1 MATTQQLLNKYD
13 IDLDNIPN
21 HIAIIMDGNGR
32 WAKKNNLQIK
42 EGHARGVS
50 ALKEIV
56 KESVNQNIESLTV
69 YAFSTENWKRPKS
82 EVKAINNLIVNSI
95 NNELDELIEQN
106 VKVRF
111 FGDYSNFGKKT
122 YEKIKFAEE
131 KSFSNKPKLRLNVA
145 LGYGGKMDI
154 INIAR
159 EVSRLKIK
167 ASDINDHIINELS
180 QVPEPSI
187 ELLIRTGGDTRIS
200 NFLLYQIAYSEI
212 HFVRKLWPDYSKKDF
227 KRNINKYFNSERRFG
242 ERT

>member
-1 MATTQQLLNKYD
+1 MNLKN
-13 IDLDNIPN
+13 
-21 HIAIIMDGNGR
+21 IAIIMDGNGR

-95 NNELDELIEQN
+95 NNELDELVEQK
-106 VKVRF
+106 VKIRF
-111 FGDYSNFGKKT
+111 FGDYSDFGKKT

-131 KSFSNKPKLRLNVA
+131 KSFINKPKLRLNVA

-167 ASDINDHIINELS
+167 ASDINDHTINELS
-180 QVPEPSI
+180 QVPESNI
-187 ELLIRTGGDTRIS
+187 DLLIRTGGDSRIS

-212 HFVRKLWPDYSKKDF
+212 HFVKKLWPDYSKQDF
-227 KRNINKYFNSERRFG
+227 KRNINKYFKSERRFG

>member
-1 MATTQQLLNKYD
+1 MNLKN
-13 IDLDNIPN
+13 
-21 HIAIIMDGNGR
+21 IAIIMDGNGR
-32 WAKKNNLQIK
+32 WAKKNNLKIK
-42 EGHARGVS
+42 EGHAKGVL

-95 NNELDELIEQN
+95 NNELDELIEQK

-122 YEKIKFAEE
+122 FEKIEFAHE
-131 KSFSNKPKLRLNVA
+131 KSLINKPKLRLNIA

-154 INIAR
+154 INIAK

-167 ASDINDHIINELS
+167 TSDINDNTISELS
-180 QVPEPSI
+180 QVPESNI
-187 ELLIRTGGDTRIS
+187 DLLIRTGGDTRIS

-212 HFVRKLWPDYSKKDF
+212 HFVKKLWPDYSKQDF

>member
-1 MATTQQLLNKYD
+1 
-13 IDLDNIPN
+13 
-21 HIAIIMDGNGR
+21 MDGNGR

-82 EVKAINNLIVNSI
+82 EIKAINNLIVNSI
-95 NNELDELIEQN
+95 NNELDELIEQK

-111 FGDYSNFGKKT
+111 FGDYSDFGKKT
-122 YEKIKFAEE
+122 FEKIKFAEE
-131 KSFSNKPKLRLNVA
+131 KSFIKKPKLRLNVA

-167 ASDINDHIINELS
+167 ASDINDHTINELS
-180 QVPEPSI
+180 QVPESNI
-187 ELLIRTGGDTRIS
+187 DLLIRTGGDTRIS

-212 HFVRKLWPDYSKKDF
+212 HFVRKLWPDYSKQDF

>member
-1 MATTQQLLNKYD
+1 MNLKN
-13 IDLDNIPN
+13 
-21 HIAIIMDGNGR
+21 IAIIMDGNGR

-95 NNELDELIEQN
+95 NNELDELIEQK

-167 ASDINDHIINELS
+167 ASDINDHTINELS

-187 ELLIRTGGDTRIS
+187 DLLIRTGGDTRIS

-212 HFVRKLWPDYSKKDF
+212 HFVKKLWPDYSKQDF
-227 KRNINKYFNSERRFG
+227 KRNINKYFKIFNHR
-242 ERT
+242 

>member
-1 MATTQQLLNKYD
+1 MNLKN
-13 IDLDNIPN
+13 
-21 HIAIIMDGNGR
+21 IAIIMDGNGR

-82 EVKAINNLIVNSI
+82 EVKSINNLIVNSI
-95 NNELDELIEQN
+95 NNELDELIEQK

-131 KSFSNKPKLRLNVA
+131 KSFSNKPKLRLNIA

-167 ASDINDHIINELS
+167 ASDINDHTINELS
-180 QVPEPSI
+180 QVPESSI
-187 ELLIRTGGDTRIS
+187 DLLIRTGGDTRIS

>member
-1 MATTQQLLNKYD
+1 M
-13 IDLDNIPN
+13 DLKNV
-21 HIAIIMDGNGR
+21 AIIMEGNGR
-32 WAKKNNLQIK
+32 WAKKNNLQTK
-42 EGHARGVS
+42 EGHERGVL

-82 EVKAINNLIVNSI
+82 EIKAINNLIVNSI
-95 NNELDELIEQN
+95 NNELDELIEQK

-122 YEKIKFAEE
+122 FEKIEFAHE
-131 KSFSNKPKLRLNVA
+131 KSSINKPKLRLNVA

-154 INIAR
+154 INIAK

-167 ASDINDHIINELS
+167 ISDINDNTISELS
-180 QVPEPSI
+180 QVPESNI
-187 ELLIRTGGDTRIS
+187 DLLIRTGGDTRIS

-212 HFVRKLWPDYSKKDF
+212 HFVKKLWPDYSKLDF
-227 KRNINKYFNSERRFG
+227 KRNIKKYFNSERRFG
-242 ERT
+242 ERS

>member
-1 MATTQQLLNKYD
+1 MNLKN
-13 IDLDNIPN
+13 
-21 HIAIIMDGNGR
+21 IAIIMDGNGR
-32 WAKKNNLQIK
+32 WAKKNNLKIK

-50 ALKEIV
+50 ALKDIV

-69 YAFSTENWKRPKS
+69 YAFSTENWKRPYS
-82 EVKAINNLIVNSI
+82 EVKSINNLIVNSI
-95 NNELDELIEQN
+95 NNELEELIEQK

-122 YEKIKFAEE
+122 FEKIKFAEE
-131 KSFSNKPKLRLNVA
+131 KSFIKKPKLRLNVA

-167 ASDINDHIINELS
+167 ASDINDNTIKKLS
-180 QVPEPSI
+180 QVPESNI
-187 ELLIRTGGDTRIS
+187 DLLIRTGGDTRIS

-212 HFVRKLWPDYSKKDF
+212 HFVKKLWPDYSKQDF

>member
-1 MATTQQLLNKYD
+1 MNLKN
-13 IDLDNIPN
+13 
-21 HIAIIMDGNGR
+21 IAIIMDGNGR

-95 NNELDELIEQN
+95 NNELDELIEQK

-167 ASDINDHIINELS
+167 ASDINNHTINELS
-180 QVPEPSI
+180 QVPESSI
-187 ELLIRTGGDTRIS
+187 DLLIRTGGDTRIS

-212 HFVRKLWPDYSKKDF
+212 HFVKKLWPDYSKQDF

>member
-1 MATTQQLLNKYD
+1 
-13 IDLDNIPN
+13 
-21 HIAIIMDGNGR
+21 MDGNGR

-69 YAFSTENWKRPKS
+69 FAFSTENWKRPKS

-95 NNELDELIEQN
+95 NNELDELIEQK
-106 VKVRF
+106 VKVKF

-122 YEKIKFAEE
+122 FEKIEFAHE
-131 KSFSNKPKLRLNVA
+131 KSLIDKPKLRLNVA

-154 INIAR
+154 INIAK
-159 EVSRLKIK
+159 EVSRLKIE
-167 ASDINDHIINELS
+167 ASDINEYTINKLS
-180 QVPEPSI
+180 LVPESNI
-187 ELLIRTGGDTRIS
+187 DLLIRTGGDTRIS

-212 HFVRKLWPDYSKKDF
+212 HFVKKLWPDYSKLDF
-227 KRNINKYFNSERRFG
+227 KRNIKKYFNSERRFG
-242 ERT
+242 ERS

>member
-1 MATTQQLLNKYD
+1 MNLRN
-13 IDLDNIPN
+13 
-21 HIAIIMDGNGR
+21 IAIIMDGNGR

-95 NNELDELIEQN
+95 NNELDELIEQK

-122 YEKIKFAEE
+122 CEMIKFAEE

-167 ASDINDHIINELS
+167 ASDINDHTINELS
-180 QVPEPSI
+180 QVPESNI
-187 ELLIRTGGDTRIS
+187 DLLIRTGGDTRIS

-212 HFVRKLWPDYSKKDF
+212 HFVRKLWPDYSKQDF

>member
-1 MATTQQLLNKYD
+1 MNLKN
-13 IDLDNIPN
+13 
-21 HIAIIMDGNGR
+21 IAIIMDGNGR

-50 ALKEIV
+50 ALREIV

-95 NNELDELIEQN
+95 NNELDDLIEQN

-167 ASDINDHIINELS
+167 ASDINDHTINELS
-180 QVPEPSI
+180 QVPESSI
-187 ELLIRTGGDTRIS
+187 DLLIRTGGDTRIS

>member
-1 MATTQQLLNKYD
+1 MNLKN
-13 IDLDNIPN
+13 
-21 HIAIIMDGNGR
+21 IAIIMDGNGR

-95 NNELDELIEQN
+95 NNELDELIEQK
-106 VKVRF
+106 VKIRF

-131 KSFSNKPKLRLNVA
+131 KSFVNKPKLRLNVA

-167 ASDINDHIINELS
+167 ASDINDHTINELS
-180 QVPEPSI
+180 QVPESKI
-187 ELLIRTGGDTRIS
+187 DLLIRTGGDTRIS

>member
-1 MATTQQLLNKYD
+1 MNLKN
-13 IDLDNIPN
+13 
-21 HIAIIMDGNGR
+21 IAIIMDGNGR

-95 NNELDELIEQN
+95 NNELDELIEQK
-106 VKVRF
+106 VKVKF

-167 ASDINDHIINELS
+167 ASDINDHTINELS
-180 QVPEPSI
+180 QVPESSI
-187 ELLIRTGGDTRIS
+187 DLLIRTGGDTRIS

-212 HFVRKLWPDYSKKDF
+212 HFVRKLWPDYSKQDF

>member
-1 MATTQQLLNKYD
+1 MVMGVGQ
-13 IDLDNIPN
+13 
-21 HIAIIMDGNGR
+21 
-32 WAKKNNLQIK
+32 KKNNLQIK

-95 NNELDELIEQN
+95 NNELDELIEQK

-131 KSFSNKPKLRLNVA
+131 KSFTNKPKLRLNIA

-167 ASDINDHIINELS
+167 ASDINDHTINELS
-180 QVPEPSI
+180 QVPESSI
-187 ELLIRTGGDTRIS
+187 DLLIRTGGDTRIS

-212 HFVRKLWPDYSKKDF
+212 HFVKKLWPDYCKQDF
-227 KRNINKYFNSERRFG
+227 KRNINKYFDSERRFG

>member
-1 MATTQQLLNKYD
+1 MNLRN
-13 IDLDNIPN
+13 
-21 HIAIIMDGNGR
+21 IAIIMDGNGR

-42 EGHARGVS
+42 EGHAKGVL

-56 KESVNQNIESLTV
+56 RESVNQDIESLSV

-95 NNELDELIEQN
+95 NNELDELIEQK

-131 KSFSNKPKLRLNVA
+131 KSFINKPKLRLNVA

-167 ASDINDHIINELS
+167 ASDINDHTINELS
-180 QVPEPSI
+180 QVPESSI
-187 ELLIRTGGDTRIS
+187 DLLIRTGGDTRIS

-212 HFVRKLWPDYSKKDF
+212 HFVKKLWPDYSKQDF

>member
-1 MATTQQLLNKYD
+1 MNLKN
-13 IDLDNIPN
+13 
-21 HIAIIMDGNGR
+21 IAIIMDGNGR

-42 EGHARGVS
+42 EGHARGVL

-95 NNELDELIEQN
+95 NNELDELIEQK

-111 FGDYSNFGKKT
+111 FGEYSDFGKKT

-131 KSFSNKPKLRLNVA
+131 KSFINKPKLRLNVA

-154 INIAR
+154 INIAK

-167 ASDINDHIINELS
+167 ASDINDHTINELS
-180 QVPEPSI
+180 QVPESNI
-187 ELLIRTGGDTRIS
+187 DLLIRTGGDTRIS

-212 HFVRKLWPDYSKKDF
+212 HFVKKLWPDYSKQDF

>member
-1 MATTQQLLNKYD
+1 MNLKNV
-13 IDLDNIPN
+13 
-21 HIAIIMDGNGR
+21 AIIMDGNGR
-32 WAKKNNLQIK
+32 WAKKNNLRIK
-42 EGHARGVS
+42 EGHERGVL

-69 YAFSTENWKRPKS
+69 YAFSTENWQRPKS

-95 NNELDELIEQN
+95 NNELDELIEQK

-122 YEKIKFAEE
+122 FEKIEFAHE
-131 KSFSNKPKLRLNVA
+131 KSSINKPKLRLNVA

-154 INIAR
+154 INIAK

-167 ASDINDHIINELS
+167 TSDINDNTISELS
-180 QVPEPSI
+180 QVPESNI
-187 ELLIRTGGDTRIS
+187 DLLIRTGGDTRIS

-212 HFVRKLWPDYSKKDF
+212 HFVKKLWPDYSKLDF
-227 KRNINKYFNSERRFG
+227 KRNIKKYFNSERRFG
-242 ERT
+242 ERS

>member
-1 MATTQQLLNKYD
+1 MNLKN
-13 IDLDNIPN
+13 
-21 HIAIIMDGNGR
+21 IAIIMDGNGR
-32 WAKKNNLQIK
+32 WAKKNNLQIR

-131 KSFSNKPKLRLNVA
+131 KSFSNKPKLRLNIA

-167 ASDINDHIINELS
+167 ASDINDHTINELS

-187 ELLIRTGGDTRIS
+187 DLLIRTGGDTRIS

-212 HFVRKLWPDYSKKDF
+212 HFVRKLWPDYSKQDF

>member
-1 MATTQQLLNKYD
+1 MNLKN
-13 IDLDNIPN
+13 
-21 HIAIIMDGNGR
+21 IAIIMDGNGR
-32 WAKKNNLQIK
+32 WARKNNLQIK

-95 NNELDELIEQN
+95 NNELDELIEQK

-154 INIAR
+154 IKIAR

-167 ASDINDHIINELS
+167 ASDINDHTINELS
-180 QVPEPSI
+180 QVPESSI
-187 ELLIRTGGDTRIS
+187 DLLIRTGGDTRIS

-212 HFVRKLWPDYSKKDF
+212 HFVRKLWPDYSKQDF

>member
-1 MATTQQLLNKYD
+1 MNLKN
-13 IDLDNIPN
+13 
-21 HIAIIMDGNGR
+21 IAIIMDGNGR

-95 NNELDELIEQN
+95 NNELNELIEQN

-131 KSFSNKPKLRLNVA
+131 KSFSNKPKLRLNIA

-167 ASDINDHIINELS
+167 ASDINDHTINELS
-180 QVPEPSI
+180 QVPESSI
-187 ELLIRTGGDTRIS
+187 DLLIRTGGDTRIS

>member
-1 MATTQQLLNKYD
+1 MNP
-13 IDLDNIPN
+13 DLS
-21 HIAIIMDGNGR
+21 HVAIIMDGNGR

-131 KSFSNKPKLRLNVA
+131 KSFSNKPKLRLNIA

-167 ASDINDHIINELS
+167 ASDINDHTINELS
-180 QVPEPSI
+180 QVPESSI
-187 ELLIRTGGDTRIS
+187 DLLIRTGGDTRIS

-212 HFVRKLWPDYSKKDF
+212 HFVKKLWPDYSKQDF

>member
-1 MATTQQLLNKYD
+1 MNLKN
-13 IDLDNIPN
+13 
-21 HIAIIMDGNGR
+21 IAIIMDGNGR

-56 KESVNQNIESLTV
+56 NESVNQNIESLTV

-82 EVKAINNLIVNSI
+82 EVKAINNLIVSSI
-95 NNELDELIEQN
+95 KNELDELIEQK

-131 KSFSNKPKLRLNVA
+131 ESFTNKPKLRLNVA

-154 INIAR
+154 VNIAK

-167 ASDINDHIINELS
+167 ASDINDHTISELS
-180 QVPEPSI
+180 QVPESNI
-187 ELLIRTGGDTRIS
+187 DLLIRTGGDTRIS

-212 HFVRKLWPDYSKKDF
+212 HFVKKLWPDYSKQDF

>member
-1 MATTQQLLNKYD
+1 MNLKN
-13 IDLDNIPN
+13 
-21 HIAIIMDGNGR
+21 IAIIMDGNGR

-95 NNELDELIEQN
+95 NNELDELIEQK
-106 VKVRF
+106 VKIRF

-131 KSFSNKPKLRLNVA
+131 KSFSNKPKLRLNIA

-167 ASDINDHIINELS
+167 ASDINDHTINELS

-187 ELLIRTGGDTRIS
+187 DLLIRTGGDTRIS

-212 HFVRKLWPDYSKKDF
+212 HFVRKLWPDYSKQDF
-227 KRNINKYFNSERRFG
+227 KRNINKYTNSERRFG

>member
-1 MATTQQLLNKYD
+1 MNLKN
-13 IDLDNIPN
+13 
-21 HIAIIMDGNGR
+21 IAIIMDGNGR

-95 NNELDELIEQN
+95 NNELDELIEQK

-131 KSFSNKPKLRLNVA
+131 KSFINKPKLRLNVA

-167 ASDINDHIINELS
+167 ASDINDHTINELS
-180 QVPEPSI
+180 QVPESNI
-187 ELLIRTGGDTRIS
+187 DLLIRTGGDSRIS

-212 HFVRKLWPDYSKKDF
+212 HFVKKLWPDYSKQDF

>member
-1 MATTQQLLNKYD
+1 MNLKN
-13 IDLDNIPN
+13 
-21 HIAIIMDGNGR
+21 IAIIMDGNGR

-95 NNELDELIEQN
+95 NNELDELIEQK

-111 FGDYSNFGKKT
+111 FGEYSDFGKKT

-131 KSFSNKPKLRLNVA
+131 KSFINKPKLRLNVA

-159 EVSRLKIK
+159 EVSRLKIN
-167 ASDINDHIINELS
+167 ASDINDHTINELS
-180 QVPEPSI
+180 QVPESNI
-187 ELLIRTGGDTRIS
+187 DLLIRTGGDTRIS

-212 HFVRKLWPDYSKKDF
+212 HFVKKLWPDYSKQDF

>member
-1 MATTQQLLNKYD
+1 MNLKN
-13 IDLDNIPN
+13 
-21 HIAIIMDGNGR
+21 IAIIMDGNGR

-95 NNELDELIEQN
+95 NNELDELIEQK

-145 LGYGGKMDI
+145 LGYGGKMDM

-187 ELLIRTGGDTRIS
+187 DLLIRTGGDTRIS

>member
-1 MATTQQLLNKYD
+1 MNLKN
-13 IDLDNIPN
+13 
-21 HIAIIMDGNGR
+21 IAIIMDGNGR

-131 KSFSNKPKLRLNVA
+131 KSFSNKPKLRLNIA

-167 ASDINDHIINELS
+167 ASDINDHTINELS
-180 QVPEPSI
+180 QVPEPKI
-187 ELLIRTGGDTRIS
+187 DLLIRTGGDTRIS

-212 HFVRKLWPDYSKKDF
+212 HFVRKLWPDYSKQDF

>member
-1 MATTQQLLNKYD
+1 MNLKN
-13 IDLDNIPN
+13 
-21 HIAIIMDGNGR
+21 IAIIMDGNGR
-32 WAKKNNLQIK
+32 WAKKNNRQIK
-42 EGHARGVS
+42 EGHARGVL

-82 EVKAINNLIVNSI
+82 EIKAINNLIVNSI

-131 KSFSNKPKLRLNVA
+131 KSFSNKPKLRLNIA

-167 ASDINDHIINELS
+167 ASDINDHTINELS

-187 ELLIRTGGDTRIS
+187 DLLIRTGGDTRIS

-212 HFVRKLWPDYSKKDF
+212 HFVKKLWPDYSKQDF
-227 KRNINKYFNSERRFG
+227 KRNIKKYFNSERRFG

>member
-1 MATTQQLLNKYD
+1 MNLKN
-13 IDLDNIPN
+13 
-21 HIAIIMDGNGR
+21 IAIIMDGNGR

-50 ALKEIV
+50 ALKEVV

-95 NNELDELIEQN
+95 NNELDELIEQK

-111 FGDYSNFGKKT
+111 FGDYSDFGKKT

-131 KSFSNKPKLRLNVA
+131 KSFINKPKLRLNVA

-167 ASDINDHIINELS
+167 ASDINDHTINELS
-180 QVPEPSI
+180 QVPESNI
-187 ELLIRTGGDTRIS
+187 DLLIRTGGDSRIS

-212 HFVRKLWPDYSKKDF
+212 HFVKKLWPDYSKQDF
-227 KRNINKYFNSERRFG
+227 KRNINKYFKSERRFG

>member
-1 MATTQQLLNKYD
+1 MNLKNV
-13 IDLDNIPN
+13 
-21 HIAIIMDGNGR
+21 AIIMDGNGR
-32 WAKKNNLQIK
+32 WSKKNHLQIK
-42 EGHARGVS
+42 EGHERGVL

-95 NNELDELIEQN
+95 NNELDELIEQK

-122 YEKIKFAEE
+122 FEKIEFAHE
-131 KSFSNKPKLRLNVA
+131 KSSINKPKLRLNVA

-154 INIAR
+154 INIAK

-167 ASDINDHIINELS
+167 TSDINDNTISELS
-180 QVPEPSI
+180 QVPESNI
-187 ELLIRTGGDTRIS
+187 DLLIRTGGDTRIS

-212 HFVRKLWPDYSKKDF
+212 HFVKKLWPDYSKLDF

-242 ERT
+242 ERS

>member
-1 MATTQQLLNKYD
+1 MNLKN
-13 IDLDNIPN
+13 
-21 HIAIIMDGNGR
+21 IAIIMDGNGR

-69 YAFSTENWKRPKS
+69 YAFSTENWKRPKP

-95 NNELDELIEQN
+95 NNELDELIEQK

-167 ASDINDHIINELS
+167 ASDINDHTINELS
-180 QVPEPSI
+180 QVPESSI
-187 ELLIRTGGDTRIS
+187 DLLIRTGGDTRIS

-212 HFVRKLWPDYSKKDF
+212 HFVRKLWPDYSKQDF
-227 KRNINKYFNSERRFG
+227 KRNLNKYFNSERRFG

>member
-1 MATTQQLLNKYD
+1 MNLKN
-13 IDLDNIPN
+13 
-21 HIAIIMDGNGR
+21 IAIIMDGNGR

-42 EGHARGVS
+42 EGHVRGVS

-145 LGYGGKMDI
+145 HGYGGKMDI

-167 ASDINDHIINELS
+167 ASDINDHTINELS
-180 QVPEPSI
+180 QVPESNI
-187 ELLIRTGGDTRIS
+187 DLLIRTGGDTRIS

-212 HFVRKLWPDYSKKDF
+212 HFVRKLWPDYSKQDF

>member
-1 MATTQQLLNKYD
+1 MNLKNV
-13 IDLDNIPN
+13 
-21 HIAIIMDGNGR
+21 AIIMDGNGR

-42 EGHARGVS
+42 EGHARGVL

-69 YAFSTENWKRPKS
+69 YAFSTENWKRPNS

-95 NNELDELIEQN
+95 NNELDELIEQK

-122 YEKIKFAEE
+122 FEKIEFAHE
-131 KSFSNKPKLRLNVA
+131 KSSINKPKLRLNVA

-154 INIAR
+154 INIAK
-159 EVSRLKIK
+159 EVSRLEIK
-167 ASDINDHIINELS
+167 TSDINDNTISELS
-180 QVPEPSI
+180 QVPESNI
-187 ELLIRTGGDTRIS
+187 DLLIRTGGDTRIS

-212 HFVRKLWPDYSKKDF
+212 HFVKKLWPDYSKLDF

-242 ERT
+242 ERS

>member
-1 MATTQQLLNKYD
+1 MNLKN
-13 IDLDNIPN
+13 
-21 HIAIIMDGNGR
+21 IAIIMDGNGR
-32 WAKKNNLQIK
+32 WARKNNLQIK

-167 ASDINDHIINELS
+167 ASDINDHTINELS
-180 QVPEPSI
+180 QVPESSI
-187 ELLIRTGGDTRIS
+187 DLLIRTGGDTRIS

-212 HFVRKLWPDYSKKDF
+212 HFVRKLWPDYSKQDF

>member
-1 MATTQQLLNKYD
+1 MNLKN
-13 IDLDNIPN
+13 
-21 HIAIIMDGNGR
+21 IAIIMDGNGR

-131 KSFSNKPKLRLNVA
+131 KSFSNKPKLRLNIA

-167 ASDINDHIINELS
+167 ASDINDQTINGLS
-180 QVPEPSI
+180 QVPESSI
-187 ELLIRTGGDTRIS
+187 DLLIRTGGDTRIS

-212 HFVRKLWPDYSKKDF
+212 HFVRKLWPDYSKQDF

>member
-1 MATTQQLLNKYD
+1 MNLKN
-13 IDLDNIPN
+13 
-21 HIAIIMDGNGR
+21 IAIIMDGNGR

-42 EGHARGVS
+42 AGHARGVS

-82 EVKAINNLIVNSI
+82 EVKSINNLIVNSI
-95 NNELDELIEQN
+95 NNELDELIERK

-111 FGDYSNFGKKT
+111 FGNYSDFGKKT

-131 KSFSNKPKLRLNVA
+131 KSFINKPKLRLNVA

-167 ASDINDHIINELS
+167 ASDINDHTISKLS
-180 QVPEPSI
+180 QVPEASI
-187 ELLIRTGGDTRIS
+187 DLLIRTGGDTRIS

-212 HFVRKLWPDYSKKDF
+212 HFVKKLWPDYSKQDF
-227 KRNINKYFNSERRFG
+227 KRNIKKYFNSERRFG

>member
-1 MATTQQLLNKYD
+1 MNLKN
-13 IDLDNIPN
+13 
-21 HIAIIMDGNGR
+21 IAIIMDGNGR

-42 EGHARGVS
+42 EGHAKGVL

-69 YAFSTENWKRPKS
+69 FAFSTENWKRPKP

-95 NNELDELIEQN
+95 NNELDELIEQK

-122 YEKIKFAEE
+122 FEKIEFAHE
-131 KSFSNKPKLRLNVA
+131 KSLINKPKLRLNVA

-154 INIAR
+154 INIAK

-167 ASDINDHIINELS
+167 TSDINDNTISELS
-180 QVPEPSI
+180 QVPESNI
-187 ELLIRTGGDTRIS
+187 DLLIRTGGDTRIS

-212 HFVRKLWPDYSKKDF
+212 HFVKKLWPDYSKLDF